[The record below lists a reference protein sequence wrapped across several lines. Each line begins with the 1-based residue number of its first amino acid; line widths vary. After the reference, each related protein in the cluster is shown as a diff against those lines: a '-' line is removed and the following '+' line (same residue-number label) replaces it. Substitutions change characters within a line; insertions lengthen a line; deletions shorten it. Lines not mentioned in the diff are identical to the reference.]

1 MTTLEV
7 IGIAVG
13 MTATVI
19 TGIWFVFAK
28 VFKLGKERQHL
39 EEFESKVTEKFD
51 SLEKSIDSI
60 KHKLDS
66 LPCPSHHD
74 DLTRIKAVLIQKYP
88 TSATIF
94 SAKASP
100 RRLNALGQKLF
111 DDIKG
116 EQFLEANKEELFK
129 SIAATN
135 PQVALDV
142 EQAALSACS
151 TIATTPVFNEI
162 KNYIYNAPSID
173 LPDDGGKYDIAI
185 PDVCFV
191 LSLRLRD
198 MYLTEKKLG

>member
-7 IGIAVG
+7 IGIVTGAV
-13 MTATVI
+13 ATVI
-19 TGIWFVFAK
+19 GGIYFIFAK

-51 SLEKSIDSI
+51 SLEKSFDSLQ
-60 KHKLDS
+60 KS
-66 LPCPSHHD
+66 LPCTSHHD
-74 DLTRIKAVLIQKYP
+74 DLLRIKGFLNNKYP
-88 TSATIF
+88 SSAVVF

-100 RRLNALGQKLF
+100 RRLNDLGRKLF
-111 DDIKG
+111 DDIQG
-116 EQFLEANKEELFK
+116 EQFLATNKEELFRLIDETK
-129 SIAATN
+129 

-151 TIATTPVFNEI
+151 AIATTPAFNGI
-162 KNYIYNAPSID
+162 KDYIYNAPSIE
-173 LPDDGGKYDIAI
+173 LPDNGGKYDIAI

-198 MYLTEKKLG
+198 MYLEEKKQN

>member
-1 MTTLEV
+1 MTTLGIICTVAGAVVAV
-7 IGIAVG
+7 IG
-13 MTATVI
+13 
-19 TGIWFVFAK
+19 GIWAIFAK

-51 SLEKSIDSI
+51 SLEKSFDSLQ
-60 KHKLDS
+60 KS
-66 LPCPSHHD
+66 LPCTSHHD
-74 DLTRIKAVLIQKYP
+74 DLLRIKGFLNQKYP
-88 TSATIF
+88 SSAIVF